1 MAGERAAMS
10 GRSPRPATPSPGAA
24 PVPPATG
31 SARRIEPLGGNGIM
45 SRIRWLWLIGYGVIA
60 ALFFIS
66 GASVTVMAMVEL
78 IDVFRPSSTAPVP
91 ERFGVVLDVVGLLTI
106 AVAALELGQ
115 TVVEEEIIRGTHIS
129 APTRVRRFLSRFL
142 IVVVV
147 ALAIECLVLV
157 FQLSHTDPSKLP
169 YAASIGLA
177 AAVLLAA
184 WGLFLRQNRSV
195 EELEPEAM
203 QAAKD
208 EDHKI
213 E

>member
-1 MAGERAAMS
+1 MALRDDPNGTSLM
-10 GRSPRPATPSPGAA
+10 GR
-24 PVPPATG
+24 V
-31 SARRIEPLGGNGIM
+31 
-45 SRIRWLWLIGYGVIA
+45 RWLWLVGYGAIA
-60 ALFFIS
+60 ALFFVS
-66 GASVTVMAMVEL
+66 GASVTVMAAIEL
-78 IDVFRPSSTAPVP
+78 LDVFRTSSTASVP

-115 TVVEEEIIRGTHIS
+115 TVIEEEIIRDTHIS

-147 ALAIECLVLV
+147 ALSIECLVLV
-157 FQLSHTDPSKLP
+157 FQLSHSDPTKLP

-203 QAAKD
+203 RAAKA

>member
-1 MAGERAAMS
+1 MANERATS
-10 GRSPRPATPSPGAA
+10 GRVPRSPAVRTEAPPAATAPRPRSQAA
-24 PVPPATG
+24 G
-31 SARRIEPLGGNGIM
+31 DNGIM
-45 SRIRWLWLIGYGVIA
+45 SRIRWLWLVGYGCIA

-66 GASVTVMAMVEL
+66 GISVTVMAVVEL
-78 IDVFRPSSTAPVP
+78 VDVFQPSSTAPVP
-91 ERFGVVLDVVGLLTI
+91 ERFGAVLDVIALLTI

-157 FQLSHTDPSKLP
+157 FQLSHSDPAKLP
-169 YAASIGLA
+169 YAASIGIA

-203 QAAKD
+203 QAAKA